1 MYTLKQMEAFYWS
14 ATLGSFSASAKR
26 LHATQSAIAKR
37 VVELETFVGV
47 PLFERRPK
55 ALILTQPG
63 RRLVKLAEQMLS
75 LNSHIVQQM
84 ADTAKVS
91 GTVRLGATELVGL
104 TWLARLINQV
114 KRRYS
119 DIELL
124 PHIDGGV
131 TLYENLSEGNL
142 DLVIMPGP
150 FWSHEFDSVHLG
162 SVENSWMSSPKLNID
177 FDAVLT
183 GPDLAGFPVITQPTN
198 SALSYLYGAW
208 FAEQDIN
215 VNRVLTCNSL
225 GIVAQLTM
233 LGLGIS
239 YLPVAYFSHLEKSGD
254 LRRINVRP
262 TLPDIHYYIV
272 HRKGVL
278 SPLLSI
284 VVELA
289 HETCNFDVP
298 GMVLLGTSEEDHN

>member
-1 MYTLKQMEAFYWS
+1 MYTIKQMEAFYWS
-14 ATLGSFSASAKR
+14 AKIGSFSSAAKR

-37 VVELETFVGV
+37 VAELEAFVGS

-55 ALILTQPG
+55 VLILNQNG
-63 RRLVKLAEQMLS
+63 RRLFKLAEQMLA
-75 LNSHIVQQM
+75 LNTHIIDQI

-104 TWLARLINQV
+104 TWLARLIDQV
-114 KRRYS
+114 KRRYP

-131 TLYENLSEGNL
+131 TLYENLSEGAL
-142 DLVIMPGP
+142 DLAIMPGP
-150 FWSHEFDSVHLG
+150 FWSHEFESIHLG
-162 SVENSWMSSPKLNID
+162 SVQNSWMSSPKLDID
-177 FDAVLT
+177 FDSMLT
-183 GPDLAGFPVITQPTN
+183 GPDLARFPVITQPTN
-198 SALSYLYGAW
+198 SALTYLYGSW

-239 YLPVAYFSHLEKSGD
+239 FLPVTYFSHLEESGG

-262 TLPDIHYYIV
+262 ALPEIHYYV
-272 HRKGVL
+272 VYRKGVL
-278 SPLLSI
+278 SPLHSI
-284 VVELA
+284 IVKLA
-289 HETCNFDVP
+289 QETCDFEVP
-298 GMVLLGTSEEDHN
+298 GTVL

>member
-1 MYTLKQMEAFYWS
+1 MYTFKQMEAFYWS
-14 ATLGSFSASAKR
+14 AKLGSFSASAKR

-37 VVELETFVGV
+37 VVELEAFVGA

-55 ALILTQPG
+55 TLILNQNG
-63 RRLVKLAEQMLS
+63 RRFLKLAEQMLA
-75 LNSHIVQQM
+75 LNAHIVQQI

-104 TWLARLINQV
+104 TWLARLIDQV
-114 KRRYS
+114 KRRYP
-119 DIELL
+119 DVELL

-131 TLYENLSEGNL
+131 TLYENLSEGAL
-142 DLVIMPGP
+142 DLAIMPGP
-150 FWSHEFDSVHLG
+150 FWSHEFDSIHLG
-162 SVENSWMSSPKLNID
+162 SVENSWMSGPQLDID
-177 FDAVLT
+177 FNAVLT
-183 GPDLAGFPVITQPTN
+183 GPDLARFPVITQPTN
-198 SALSYLYGAW
+198 SALTYLYGAW

-239 YLPVAYFSHLEKSGD
+239 YLPVAYFSHLEAAGS

-262 TLPDIHYYIV
+262 TLPEIHYYVV

-284 VVELA
+284 IVKLA
-289 HETCNFDVP
+289 QETCNFDVP
-298 GMVLLGTSEEDHN
+298 GTVLLGRASEPQE

>member
-1 MYTLKQMEAFYWS
+1 MYTIKQMEAFYWS
-14 ATLGSFSASAKR
+14 AKIGSFSSAAKR

-37 VVELETFVGV
+37 VAELEAFVGS

-55 ALILTQPG
+55 VLILNQNG
-63 RRLVKLAEQMLS
+63 RRLFKLAEQMLA
-75 LNSHIVQQM
+75 LNTHIIDQI

-104 TWLARLINQV
+104 TWLARLIDQV
-114 KRRYS
+114 KRRYP

-131 TLYENLSEGNL
+131 TLYENLSEGAL
-142 DLVIMPGP
+142 DLAIMPGP
-150 FWSHEFDSVHLG
+150 FWSHEFESIHLG
-162 SVENSWMSSPKLNID
+162 SVQNSWMSSPKLDID
-177 FDAVLT
+177 FDSMLT
-183 GPDLAGFPVITQPTN
+183 GPDLARFPVITQPTN
-198 SALSYLYGAW
+198 SALTYLYGAW

-239 YLPVAYFSHLEKSGD
+239 FLPVTYFSHLEESGG

-262 TLPDIHYYIV
+262 ALPEIHYYV
-272 HRKGVL
+272 VYRKGVL
-278 SPLLSI
+278 SPLHSI
-284 VVELA
+284 IVKLA
-289 HETCNFDVP
+289 QETCDFEVP
-298 GMVLLGTSEEDHN
+298 GTVL